1 LGSLSIITRT
11 EAGCVLSGKEL
22 DMAGLSID
30 TWKTGWIEHI
40 DSGRQRVN
48 NSVLGWEMIL

>member
-22 DMAGLSID
+22 DMAGLNID
-30 TWKTGWIEHI
+30 TWKTEWIEHI